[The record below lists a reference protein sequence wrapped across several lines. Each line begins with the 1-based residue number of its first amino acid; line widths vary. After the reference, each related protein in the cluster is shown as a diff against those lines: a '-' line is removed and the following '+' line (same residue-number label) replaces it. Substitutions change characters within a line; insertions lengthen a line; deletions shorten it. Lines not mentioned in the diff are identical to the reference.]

1 MRIRLKVVGLAIA
14 AAMSARGAS
23 AAEAP
28 TPTATE
34 QAAIARAEARGQAI
48 YAYDQAAWYATDEM
62 MRVTPQEQILKGGGW
77 LVEPKGDLLRV
88 VFYGQAADAAPEAFF
103 WADMRGSKVVASHL
117 VGSGEAKALSPEEAR
132 MAAARRA
139 ATDEAISRKLE
150 FCTAGRPN
158 TVVLPATSADT
169 PTSVYV
175 LTAQVTTGEF
185 PFGGHYELDVGADGR
200 VVGERPFTKA
210 CLNMSPPPQA
220 KGQPVAAAG
229 VSHSLDPVPTE
240 IHVWL
245 SLWTGHPIFVITG
258 PDRIWPVI
266 GGHVG
271 APQALSA
278 KR

>member
-1 MRIRLKVVGLAIA
+1 MGKAGAILALA
-14 AAMSARGAS
+14 VTALAGS
-23 AAEAP
+23 AATADAP
-28 TPTATE
+28 PPLTPLE
-34 QAAIARAEARGQAI
+34 QAAIARAEARGQTI

-62 MRVTPQEQILKGGGW
+62 VRLTPQDQILKGGGW

-88 VFYGQAADAAPEAFF
+88 VFYGQVADAPPEAFF
-103 WADMRGSKVVASHL
+103 WADMRGSKVVASHRI
-117 VGSGEAKALSPEEAR
+117 GSDDAKALNPEEAR

-139 ATDEAISRKLE
+139 AIADAISRKLE
-150 FCTAGRPN
+150 FCTTGRPN
-158 TVVLPATSADT
+158 TVVLPATSADA
-169 PTSVYV
+169 PSPVYM

-258 PDRIWPVI
+258 PDRMWPVI

-271 APQALSA
+271 APQVFGA